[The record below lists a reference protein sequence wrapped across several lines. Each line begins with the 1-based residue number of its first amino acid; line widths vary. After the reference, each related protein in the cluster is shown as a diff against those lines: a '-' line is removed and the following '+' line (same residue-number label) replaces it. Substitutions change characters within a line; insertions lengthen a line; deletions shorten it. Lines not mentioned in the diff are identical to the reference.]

1 LLCFNDNFPFSR
13 LLGAPIVIGV
23 DDELEGKITPILPER
38 TPGDSSSL
46 MMNSDEEDNLLQSQ
60 RNTAVVE
67 QETIQQSFRKKG
79 GRRKKRESTGE
90 KKITSKSNNNDN
102 NSGVGSSSPTITTA
116 TTTSSSSTSP
126 IFDANDIKSAIK
138 KLIKSHLFKLVKT
151 TGFRP
156 DGRTPEEIRP
166 ISMELSWLP
175 GTHGSSLFTRGE
187 TQSISTATLGG
198 KEMEQR
204 IDRIDYSGT
213 KRYYLQ
219 YRFPPSCV
227 GEVTYYI

>member
-1 LLCFNDNFPFSR
+1 MVMVLFF
-13 LLGAPIVIGV
+13 LGAPIVIGV
-23 DDELEGKITPILPER
+23 DDELEGKITAILPEG
-38 TPGDSSSL
+38 TGDGTSDSL
-46 MMNSDEEDNLLQSQ
+46 MMMNSDEEDNLLQSQ

-67 QETIQQSFRKKG
+67 QETIQQSSRKKG
-79 GRRKKRESTGE
+79 SGGKKRESMGKKT
-90 KKITSKSNNNDN
+90 KITSQSNNNDN
-102 NSGVGSSSPTITTA
+102 NSGVGSSSPTITTS
-116 TTTSSSSTSP
+116 TTTSSSPPT
-126 IFDANDIKSAIK
+126 FDANDIKSAIK

-198 KEMEQR
+198 KDMEQR

-227 GEVTYYI
+227 GEVTVFYCLL

>member
-1 LLCFNDNFPFSR
+1 LFFLI
-13 LLGAPIVIGV
+13 LGAPIVIGV
-23 DDELEGKITPILPER
+23 DDELEGKITAILPEG
-38 TPGDSSSL
+38 TGDGNSDSL
-46 MMNSDEEDNLLQSQ
+46 MMNSDVEDNLIQSQ

-79 GRRKKRESTGE
+79 SGGKKRESMGKKT
-90 KKITSKSNNNDN
+90 KITSKSNNNDN
-102 NSGVGSSSPTITTA
+102 NSGVGSASSSTITTA
-116 TTTSSSSTSP
+116 TTTSSSYPT
-126 IFDANDIKSAIK
+126 FDANDIKSAIK

-198 KEMEQR
+198 KDMEQR

-227 GEVTYYI
+227 GEVTVFYCLL